1 MKKLSLFILLF
12 MIMTIGML
20 NAQLFT
26 GGHISFSTE
35 GGTEDYG
42 SGTQDKTSYL
52 DLSFSPMAGYFLS
65 EDLAAGARLLVSIDK
80 TTTPPFSPG
89 NDETINSETTF
100 GIMPFIRYYAIH
112 VNKLSVF
119 GQAQGGIS
127 FGKEKTKTGST
138 ETDGPK
144 TTTFGF
150 GVVPGIALDISDNI
164 ALEAHINLF
173 SFAFSVETEKL
184 ESEFVTSKETT
195 REFSFGVNAD
205 NIATTGAVSVGAIF
219 KF

>member
-1 MKKLSLFILLF
+1 MKKLSLSILLF
-12 MIMTIGML
+12 MIITAGML

-26 GGHISFSTE
+26 GGNIGFSTE

-52 DLSFSPMAGYFLS
+52 DLNFGPMAGYFLS
-65 EDLAAGARLLVSIDK
+65 EDLAAGARILVSIDK

-89 NDETINSETTF
+89 GDETVDSETTF
-100 GIMPFIRYYAIH
+100 GIMPFIRYYAVH
-112 VNKLSVF
+112 MNKFSVF

-127 FGKEKTKTGST
+127 VGKEKIKTGST

-150 GVVPGIALDISDNI
+150 GVIPGVALDVSDHV

-184 ESEFVTSKETT
+184 ETEFVTSKETT
-195 REFSFGVNAD
+195 REFRVGVNAD